1 MNTQMRKRKIVL
13 IGAGSAVFT
22 HGLVAD
28 LIVSEDLG
36 AWELGLVDIDP
47 TALETA
53 EGISR
58 KMVAARNA
66 NITVQAST
74 DRRDILPGAD
84 LVVLTI
90 GVESRPGW
98 EKDAYLP
105 RKFGIF
111 QPVGDSVL
119 PGGISK
125 AMRQVPA
132 LVAIAQDVKALCPNA
147 MLVNYANPMT
157 VNCWAIRKATGMP
170 VVGLCHGT
178 FHVTRELAGL
188 AGAPADEVTA
198 LYAGLN
204 HMTFITDLR
213 WNGESLW
220 PALEK
225 RRQAEKNLPPD
236 PNSLGKTF
244 PAELNT
250 NTNPFSWGLYDAYG
264 AYPAANDR
272 HVSEFFPERFPDG
285 NYYGLKLGI
294 EAFSVEEIIAWGE
307 ARYQN
312 MRSQALGQKPLDT
325 TIFNR
330 TSGEHEQLIAILRSM
345 TFDQRK
351 IFSANLPNNGAV
363 PNLPDDA
370 ILEMPVV
377 ATASGLRPVQMA
389 DFPGTLAAIVNR
401 KLASARL
408 TVEAALNGDRRLFV
422 EALLVDGAVRDR
434 KLASDLA
441 ETLLEAHRGTLP
453 TFF

>member
-1 MNTQMRKRKIVL
+1 MKTRKIVL

-36 AWELGLVDIDP
+36 SWELGLVDIDP
-47 TALETA
+47 SALETA

-66 NITVQAST
+66 NITIQAST

-84 LVVLTI
+84 LVVLTV

-105 RKFGIF
+105 RKFGIY

-132 LVAIAQDVKALCPNA
+132 LVAIAEDVRKLCPNA

-157 VNCWAIRKATGMP
+157 VNCWSIRKATGIP
-170 VVGLCHGT
+170 VVGLCHGV
-178 FHVTRELAGL
+178 FHVIRELAGL
-188 AGAPADEVTA
+188 ADVPLDEVTA

-204 HMTFITDLR
+204 HMTWITDLR

-220 PALEK
+220 PVLSK
-225 RRQAEKNLPPD
+225 RWQEEKNLPVD
-236 PNSLGKTF
+236 PKSLGKTF
-244 PAELNT
+244 PAELRT
-250 NTNPFSWGLYDAYG
+250 STNPFSWGLFETYG
-264 AYPAANDR
+264 AYPAVNDR

-285 NYYGLKLGI
+285 DYYGLKLGI
-294 EAFSVEEIIAWGE
+294 DAFSVEEIIAWGE

-312 MRSQALGQKPLDT
+312 MRAQALGQKPLDT

-330 TSGEHEQLIAILRSM
+330 TSGEHEQLIAIMRSM

-377 ATASGLRPVQMA
+377 ATASGLRPVQMT
-389 DFPGTLAAIVNR
+389 DFPDTLAAIVNR

-408 TVEAALNGDRRLFV
+408 TMEAALQGDRRLFV
-422 EALLVDGAVRDR
+422 DALLVDGAVRDR
-434 KLASDLA
+434 KLASDLV
-441 ETLLEAHRGTLP
+441 EVLLDAHRESLP
-453 TFF
+453 NFYH

>member
-1 MNTQMRKRKIVL
+1 MKKTRKIVL

-28 LIVSEDLG
+28 LIVSTDLG
-36 AWELGLVDIDP
+36 DWELGLVDIDP
-47 TALETA
+47 SALETA

-58 KMVAARNA
+58 KMIAARQA

-74 DRRDILPGAD
+74 DRRDVLPGAD
-84 LVVLTI
+84 LVVLTV
-90 GVESRPGW
+90 GVESRAGW

-105 RKFGIF
+105 RKFGVF

-132 LVAIAQDVKALCPNA
+132 LVAIAEDVKKLCPEA

-157 VNCWAIRKATGMP
+157 VNCWAIRQATGIP
-170 VVGLCHGT
+170 VVGLCHGV

-188 AGAPADEVTA
+188 AGAPLDEVTA
-198 LYAGLN
+198 LFAGLN
-204 HMTFITDLR
+204 HLTFIYDFR

-220 PALEK
+220 PILEK
-225 RRQAEKNLPPD
+225 RWQAEKDLPPD
-236 PNSLGKTF
+236 PMSLGKTF
-244 PAELNT
+244 PAGLKT
-250 NTNPFSWGLYDAYG
+250 STNPFSWSLYEAYG
-264 AYPAANDR
+264 AYPAVNDR
-272 HVSEFFPERFPDG
+272 HACEFFPERFPNGD
-285 NYYGLKLGI
+285 YYGMKLGVD
-294 EAFSVEEIIAWGE
+294 AFSVEEIIAWGE

-325 TIFNR
+325 DIFNR
-330 TSGEHEQLIAILRSM
+330 TAGEHEQLIAILRSI

-351 IFSANLPNNGAV
+351 IFSVNMPNQGAV

-370 ILEMPVV
+370 ILEMPAV
-377 ATASGLRPVQMA
+377 ATATGLRPIQLP
-389 DFPGTLAAIVNR
+389 DFPSTLAAIINR

-408 TVEAALNGDRRLFV
+408 TMEAALRGDRRLFV
-422 EALLVDGAVRDR
+422 EAILADGAVHDR
-434 KLASDLA
+434 QTASRLAD
-441 ETLLEAHRGTLP
+441 TLLEAHREWLP
-453 TFF
+453 NFY

>member
-1 MNTQMRKRKIVL
+1 MKTRKIVL
-13 IGAGSAVFT
+13 IGCGSAVFT

-36 AWELGLVDIDP
+36 SWELGLVDIDP
-47 TALETA
+47 SALETA

-58 KMVAARNA
+58 RMVAARNA
-66 NITVQAST
+66 DITIQAST

-84 LVVLTI
+84 LVVLTV

-98 EKDAYLP
+98 EIDAYLP

-132 LVAIAQDVKALCPNA
+132 LVAIAEDVKKLCPNA

-157 VNCWAIRKATGMP
+157 VNCWAIRTATGMP

-213 WNGESLW
+213 WKGESLW
-220 PALEK
+220 PILSK
-225 RRQAEKNLPPD
+225 RWQAEKDLPAD
-236 PNSLGKTF
+236 PKSLGKTF
-244 PAELNT
+244 PAELKT
-250 NTNPFSWGLYDAYG
+250 NTNPFSWGLFETYG
-264 AYPAANDR
+264 AYPSANDR
-272 HVSEFFPERFPDG
+272 HVSEFFPERFPEG
-285 NYYGLKLGI
+285 RYYGLQFGT

-325 TIFNR
+325 AIFNR

-345 TFDQRK
+345 TFDERK
-351 IFSANLPNNGAV
+351 IFSANLPNNGTV
-363 PNLPDDA
+363 PNLPADA
-370 ILEMPVV
+370 ILEIPVV

-389 DFPGTLAAIVNR
+389 DFPDTLAAIVNR

-408 TVEAALNGDRRLFV
+408 TMQAALQGDRRLFV

-441 ETLLEAHRGTLP
+441 EALLDAHRGSLP
-453 TFF
+453 NFYH